1 VASTPYGPRVADLIF
16 EHPRLAQIYDAL
28 EPDRPDLETYVQLVT
43 EFRARTVLDIGCGTG
58 TLACMLAMQGV
69 QVVAVDPARA
79 SLEVARS
86 KPDGYRVRW
95 LHCDATA
102 LPPLMADLATMTGNV
117 AQVFT
122 TDEGW
127 DLTLRGAR
135 AALRPGGRLVFES
148 RIPAKMAWLEWNR
161 ERSHRTLVI
170 EGVGPLE
177 TWAELLDV
185 RHDLV
190 SFRQTFAFKRDG
202 EVLTSDST
210 LRFRDRDE
218 IIDSVL
224 RAGMTVEEVR
234 DAPDRPGREFVFI
247 ARR

>member
-1 VASTPYGPRVADLIF
+1 
-16 EHPRLAQIYDAL
+16 
-28 EPDRPDLETYVQLVT
+28 
-43 EFRARTVLDIGCGTG
+43 
-58 TLACMLAMQGV
+58 
-69 QVVAVDPARA
+69 
-79 SLEVARS
+79 
-86 KPDGYRVRW
+86 
-95 LHCDATA
+95 
-102 LPPLMADLATMTGNV
+102 
-117 AQVFT
+117 
-122 TDEGW
+122 
-127 DLTLRGAR
+127 
-135 AALRPGGRLVFES
+135 
-148 RIPAKMAWLEWNR
+148 MAWLEWNR

-190 SFRQTFAFKRDG
+190 CFRQTFAFKRDG

-210 LRFRDRDE
+210 LRFRDRDD
-218 IIDSVL
+218 IIASVL